1 MYVRGWEG
9 AALGK
14 LGFNVI
20 FGAIAGYLIDKVASG
35 VTGKDKAA
43 AVSHHVEIFTDRQ
56 EFSFER
62 RNTYYF
68 KMKAFSKAER

>member
-1 MYVRGWEG
+1 MY
-9 AALGK
+9 AAGK
-14 LGFNVI
+14 GLRSECLDSMSFSEPLPDI
-20 FGAIAGYLIDKVASG
+20 WSIRPSG

-43 AVSHHVEIFTDRQ
+43 AVSHHVEIFTERQ

-68 KMKAFSKAER
+68 KMKAFSEAGR